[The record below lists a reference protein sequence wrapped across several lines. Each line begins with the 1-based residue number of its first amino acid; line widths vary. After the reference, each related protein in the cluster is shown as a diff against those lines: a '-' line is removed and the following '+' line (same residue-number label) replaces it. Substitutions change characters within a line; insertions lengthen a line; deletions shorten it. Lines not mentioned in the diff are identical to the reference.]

1 MSVLYFICVSRLVRY
16 LFSAKEAIAGETSS
30 SINLLFGSGG
40 ARFRLRV
47 DEGTVLENHPRREIG
62 VVCSI
67 VKEDAES
74 ILFLALSHDR
84 HDNTALFRHVFQG
97 ALGLLFFIQVVDSR
111 SDLVFPKSSL
121 LEFFYGM
128 IRGSL
133 NSKDARY
140 E

>member
-16 LFSAKEAIAGETSS
+16 LYSAKEAIAGETSS
-30 SINLLFGSGG
+30 SINLLFGSGS

-47 DEGTVLENHPRREIG
+47 DDGTMFENHPRREIG

-67 VKEDAES
+67 VKEDAFG
-74 ILFLALSHDR
+74 ILFSALCHDR
-84 HDNTALFRHVFQG
+84 HDNTGLFRHVFKG
-97 ALGLLFFIQVVDSR
+97 ALGLLLFIQVVDSR

-121 LEFFYGM
+121 LEFVYGM

-140 E
+140 G

>member
-16 LFSAKEAIAGETSS
+16 LYSAK
-30 SINLLFGSGG
+30 
-40 ARFRLRV
+40 
-47 DEGTVLENHPRREIG
+47 
-62 VVCSI
+62 
-67 VKEDAES
+67 
-74 ILFLALSHDR
+74 
-84 HDNTALFRHVFQG
+84 
-97 ALGLLFFIQVVDSR
+97 VDSR

-121 LEFFYGM
+121 LEFVYGM